1 MIPYSDSTRTHRV
14 PFVNV
19 TIIVICSL
27 VFVYELMLN
36 DRELGRFV
44 NDWAVRAD
52 RVTAALRDPA
62 GADPQTWASLVT
74 AMFLHGGLL
83 HLAGNMVFLWV
94 FGDNVEDTFGHVLYL
109 AFYLVCGFVA
119 TFTQIAIDPD
129 SPIPTLGASGAISG
143 VLGGYLVFF
152 PGARV
157 KMVIPI
163 YFIPFRV
170 VVSAA
175 FLLVGW
181 VALQIFSGA
190 ISVMQVE
197 SGEGVAWFAHI
208 GGFAMGLLLCGLWRG
223 ARGPVRG

>member
-1 MIPYSDSTRTHRV
+1 MIPYSDSTRAHRV

-52 RVTAALRDPA
+52 LVTAALRDPA

-119 TFTQIAIDPD
+119 TFTQVAIDPD

-157 KMVIPI
+157 KIVIPI

-175 FLLVGW
+175 FLLIGW
-181 VALQIFSGA
+181 IALQIFSGA
-190 ISVMQVE
+190 VSVMQVE

-208 GGFAMGLLLCGLWRG
+208 GGFAMGLVLCGLWRR
-223 ARGPVRG
+223 ARGPARG